1 MEEVQLRNFLAVV
14 QSGSISLAAKTL
26 GVAQPSLSQQ
36 VLRLEDELKMT
47 LFSRSARGVALTDA
61 GRVFRDHA
69 REILSAMQRAR
80 DHVAAYEATPHGPV
94 NLVVRSSTN
103 RLLGVPLIIA
113 CKQRF
118 PEVAIRVQ
126 EATSGVIRRSV
137 MAAANVDLA
146 IAFCAEWDTPN
157 TAWPARR
164 IGDETLFLIGRGG
177 EFGEV
182 DARGVALKRVSADF
196 PHRVNLIVPSVA
208 KHVQVVGDDGR
219 PLVFGFPVGME
230 IDSLSQILTLVAA
243 GQGYS
248 ILSYGGAR
256 ELLGVG
262 RLSAARIEGVD
273 LKRSI
278 SIMRNTA
285 KPVTRAS
292 LEVEDLVVELLA
304 PMLEEGA

>member
-113 CKQRF
+113 CRQRF

-146 IAFCAEWDTPN
+146 IAFCAEWDKPN

-182 DARGVALKRVSADF
+182 DARGIALKRVSADF

-208 KHVQVVGDDGR
+208 RHLQATGDDGR

-230 IDSLSQILTLVAA
+230 IDSLSQILTLVGA